1 MFQFFSDIFNNSNL
15 SPHGICLLW
24 RPELITLHVTS
35 DAIIALSYYSIPLAL
50 TYFVLK
56 RRDVVFGW
64 LFWMFG
70 AFILACGTTHVFGI
84 LTLWYPVYGIEG
96 MVKFVT
102 AVVSFFTAVVLWP
115 LLPRAL
121 ALPSPAMLTRANE
134 ELSAEID
141 ERNKALA
148 TLSESEERYR
158 VLSETLQ
165 EEAAARRRVEEALR
179 QSQKMEAVG
188 QLTGGVAHD
197 FNNLLTVILGNVAE
211 ARRLT
216 AGGGAGDGAS
226 LEERL
231 AAVDRAGTRAATL
244 THRLLAFS
252 RRQPLAPRTLDLNR
266 LVAGMSEL
274 LHRTLGEVMG
284 IETVLGA
291 RLWLTR
297 VDPNQL
303 ENALLNLV
311 INARDAMQRGGKLT
325 IETANL
331 YLDENYAATDP
342 EVLPGQYIMLAV
354 TDTGT
359 GMSEEV
365 RVRAFEPFYT
375 TKPVGRGSGLG
386 LSMVYGFAR
395 QSGGHVR
402 IYSELDQ
409 GTTVKLY
416 LPRWFGEEEQ
426 TRLETTGREG
436 PRMEGQ
442 EAILVVEDDDEVRS
456 FVVRTLRGFG
466 YHVRE
471 ARDADGALAVMRE
484 QPVDLLL
491 TDIGLP
497 NTDGRQLAT
506 MARQLRPDLRVL
518 YTTGYARN
526 AIVHNG
532 TLDAGV
538 DMIPKPFSAEAL
550 GRTVRQI
557 LDRNPEPTPPA

>member
-1 MFQFFSDIFNNSNL
+1 M
-15 SPHGICLLW
+15 
-24 RPELITLHVTS
+24 
-35 DAIIALSYYSIPLAL
+35 
-50 TYFVLK
+50 
-56 RRDVVFGW
+56 
-64 LFWMFG
+64 
-70 AFILACGTTHVFGI
+70 
-84 LTLWYPVYGIEG
+84 
-96 MVKFVT
+96 
-102 AVVSFFTAVVLWP
+102 
-115 LLPRAL
+115 
-121 ALPSPAMLTRANE
+121 
-134 ELSAEID
+134 
-141 ERNKALA
+141 A
-148 TLSESEERYR
+148 TLRESEERYR
-158 VLSETLQ
+158 ALSETLQ
-165 EEAAARRRVEEALR
+165 QEAAARRRVEDALR

-197 FNNLLTVILGNVAE
+197 FNNLLTIILGNVAE

-216 AGGGAGDGAS
+216 AGDGVRDGAA

-231 AAVDRAGTRAATL
+231 ATVDRAGARAATL

-274 LHRTLGEVMG
+274 LHRTLGEVIG

-311 INARDAMQRGGKLT
+311 INARDAMERGGKLT

-342 EVLPGQYIMLAV
+342 EVLSGQYVMLAV

-375 TKPVGRGSGLG
+375 TKPAGRGSGLG

-402 IYSELDQ
+402 IYSELGQ

-426 TRLETTGREG
+426 ARPETTDSEQLHT
-436 PRMEGQ
+436 EGQ
-442 EAILVVEDDDEVRS
+442 EAILVVEDDEEVRS
-456 FVVRTLRGFG
+456 FAVRVLRGFG

-471 ARDADGALAVMRE
+471 AKDADEALAVMRE
-484 QPVDLLL
+484 QRVDLLF

-506 MARQLRPDLRVL
+506 MALQLQPDLRVL

-538 DMIPKPFSAEAL
+538 EMIPKPFNAEAL
-550 GRTVRQI
+550 GRIVRQI
-557 LDRNPEPTPPA
+557 LDRDPDPAPPA

>member
-1 MFQFFSDIFNNSNL
+1 M
-15 SPHGICLLW
+15 
-24 RPELITLHVTS
+24 
-35 DAIIALSYYSIPLAL
+35 
-50 TYFVLK
+50 LK
-56 RRDVVFGW
+56 RRDLVFGW
-64 LFWMFG
+64 MFWLFG
-70 AFILACGTTHVFGI
+70 GFILACGTTHVFGI
-84 LTLWYPVYGIEG
+84 LTLWYPAYGIEG
-96 MVKFVT
+96 VVKLVT
-102 AVVSFFTAVVLWP
+102 ATVSIFTAMMLWP

-134 ELSAEID
+134 ELSAQID

-148 TLSESEERYR
+148 TPRESEERYR

-165 EEAAARRRVEEALR
+165 QEAAARPRVEEALR

-188 QLTGGVAHD
+188 QLTGGVAHE

-216 AGGGAGDGAS
+216 AGGGAEDGAA
-226 LEERL
+226 LGERL
-231 AAVDRAGTRAATL
+231 AAVDRAGARAATL

-274 LHRTLGEVMG
+274 LHRTLGEATG

-342 EVLPGQYIMLAV
+342 EVLPGQYVLLAV

-375 TKPVGRGSGLG
+375 TKPAGRGSGLG

-402 IYSELDQ
+402 IYSELDR

-426 TRLETTGREG
+426 SRPEATGSEA
-436 PRMEGQ
+436 PRVEGQ

-456 FVVRTLRGFG
+456 FAVRALRGFG

-471 ARDADGALAVMRE
+471 AKDADGALAVMRE
-484 QPVDLLL
+484 QPVDLLF

-506 MARQLRPDLRVL
+506 MARQLQPDLRVL

-538 DMIPKPFSAEAL
+538 DMIPKPFSAETL

-557 LDRNPEPTPPA
+557 LDRSPDPAPPA